1 MRVAYLNRGRS
12 HPGGD
17 LVALDAT
24 MAALGRLGV
33 ECVETGWDVERI
45 KAGEFDLCHLF
56 HSNFS
61 WSWGNYEAVQA
72 AGKPYVLTPIYYP
85 GPLLSGITQ
94 QQVAGIIYGAARVTP
109 FSKCESMELFEVI
122 RGHDTTFAII
132 PNGTDPMFHNT
143 SDAMKREGV
152 LCVAA
157 RDDIHKNVAQVRD
170 ICESLR
176 LPFTYVT
183 GIPHDQL
190 PPIYA
195 AHRLFVN
202 ASDSERMSLT
212 TGEALCAGCRVVA
225 SHGDR
230 GTEHF
235 PGLVIDHIHKD
246 LIARS
251 YHLPDWNYYPNHA
264 ARQLTWDAVAGKL
277 LKVYEEVLR

>member
-1 MRVAYLNRGRS
+1 MRIAYLNRGRS
-12 HPGGD
+12 HEGGD

-56 HSNFS
+56 HCNFD
-61 WSWGNYEAVQA
+61 WCWGNYEAVQA
-72 AGKPYVLTPIYYP
+72 ASKPYVLTPVYYP

-94 QQVAGIIYGAARVTP
+94 QQLRRIVEDASCVLP
-109 FSKCESMELFEVI
+109 FSDREANEIASEI
-122 RGHDTTFAII
+122 TTEFNDYRII

-157 RDDIHKNVAQVRD
+157 RDDVHKNVAQVRD

-202 ASDSERMSLT
+202 ASASERMSLT

-225 SHGDR
+225 SHGNR
-230 GTEHF
+230 GNEHY
-235 PGLVIDHIHKD
+235 PELVVDNIHKD

-251 YHLPDWNYYPNHA
+251 YHLPDWNHYPNAA
-264 ARQLTWDAVAGKL
+264 ARKLTWDAVAEKL